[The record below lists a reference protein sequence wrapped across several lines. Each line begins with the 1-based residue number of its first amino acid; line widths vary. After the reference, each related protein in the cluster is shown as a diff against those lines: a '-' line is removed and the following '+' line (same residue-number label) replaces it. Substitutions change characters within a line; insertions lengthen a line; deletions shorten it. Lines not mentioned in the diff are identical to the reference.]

1 MFYLNT
7 MSIHSYSI
15 EVIYRS
21 TPNLDRFKL
30 IFQIF
35 FSPPNS
41 VSTGSK
47 TKMTFVIVL
56 INHQISYSIYE
67 SSFYFDTRLIVQLW
81 FFL

>member
-7 MSIHSYSI
+7 MSIHGYSI

-30 IFQIF
+30 ISQIF

-47 TKMTFVIVL
+47 TKMTFC
-56 INHQISYSIYE
+56 HQKSYSIHE
-67 SSFYFDTRLIVQLW
+67 SSFYFDTRLIVKLW

>member
-56 INHQISYSIYE
+56 FNHQISYSIYE
-67 SSFYFDTRLIVQLW
+67 SSYFDTRLIVQLW